1 MENRMNFVRGVKTLT
16 KNICITELF
25 PQSNTVI
32 SKTIE
37 FTIKNWHT
45 YLVTY
50 KLFTRLVYGNL
61 LNRNKTKKRTRL
73 KFKSFFRSYIDGE
86 NSEVKN

>member
-37 FTIKNWHT
+37 FTIKN
-45 YLVTY
+45 
-50 KLFTRLVYGNL
+50 
-61 LNRNKTKKRTRL
+61 
-73 KFKSFFRSYIDGE
+73 
-86 NSEVKN
+86 